1 MSVQVEPVGEET
13 EVGPYAKII
22 ADSVSPEGHRL
33 TTMEVRFHRF
43 VLAEFNTH
51 RVFSR
56 NSASSRAIPFRKQ
69 VERIESAPAV
79 PLAWP
84 REQKGM
90 QGGDEIE
97 HTQALMAEDAW
108 LDAKHV
114 AVSEA
119 KYIADL
125 GVHKSVVNRL
135 LEPFMWHTV
144 VVTATEWEGFF
155 AQRCSPLAQPE
166 IRVAAEMMR
175 EAYLA
180 SEPTLIQ
187 TGDWHLPY
195 ITEEDIQEV
204 LSDPGR
210 DMPVFATLARVSAAR
225 CARVSYLT
233 HDGKR
238 SLDADLALYDRLV
251 SADPWH
257 ASPLEHPATPWAAN
271 VHSALANFVDVT
283 GEWQMSR
290 PTLPRFGNFLGWRQL
305 RFEIEA
311 AQAPYQFASP
321 DEES

>member
-1 MSVQVEPVGEET
+1 MSS
-13 EVGPYAKII
+13 PYAKVI

-33 TTMEVRFHRF
+33 TTMEVTFHRF

-69 VERIESAPAV
+69 VERIESAPAI

-175 EAYLA
+175 DAYEASVPTA
-180 SEPTLIQ
+180 IEP
-187 TGDWHLPY
+187 GDWHLPY
-195 ITEEDIQEV
+195 IDDEDVTAV
-204 LSDPGR
+204 LQDSSRSLRP
-210 DMPVFATLARVSAAR
+210 MAVLARISAAR

-238 SLDADLALYDRLV
+238 DLAADLALYDRLV
-251 SADPWH
+251 GADPWH
-257 ASPLEHPATPWAAN
+257 ASPLEHPATPWSVN
-271 VHSALANFVDVT
+271 VRHEVASFVDVT
-283 GEWQMSR
+283 GTWQMTR
-290 PTLPRFGNFLGWRQL
+290 PALPRYGNFVGWRQL

-311 AQAPYQFASP
+311 AQAPFTFQSL